1 VLTGRI
7 RSRTRVAAIYDY
19 VVVGGGTAGCV
30 VAARLAEDRNVRVL
44 LLEAGARSRH
54 WSIQMP
60 SAFGVNFEGG
70 RFNWAFWTTPQRE
83 LDGRTIF
90 QPAGRALGGSS
101 AINGMVFLRG
111 HPLDFDRWAFEEGAD
126 GWSYAEVLPYFK
138 RCERYL
144 GPPST
149 YRGADGPVPVRR
161 GEADGPLD
169 EAFLIAGEQAGY
181 PRTEDVNGYQQ
192 EGFGFWD
199 MNVDR
204 GVRVSSALA
213 YLGGDVA
220 RPQVAT
226 GKLVARILIERSRAV
241 GVEVCSTA
249 GREVIRA
256 EREVIL
262 SAGALRS
269 PQLLLLSGIGPSKHL
284 RRHGVEVEVD
294 LPAVGRNLRDHM
306 YVMVQYR
313 SRLPITLN
321 RFARRHRM
329 LLAGARWLLTRRGPG
344 ATNHINVGAFVPVRD
359 TAKHPDAQLHF
370 KPLLLDG
377 WQLSGEHGFN
387 FGVGTLRAASV
398 GTVELNS
405 LDPRDPPKID
415 PNYLSE
421 PDDLVDMRATVQVAR
436 ALAHQAAFDRY
447 RGEEVAPGDHAT
459 SNREID
465 SFVRAAAGSGFH
477 PCGTCRMGSDKLAV
491 CTPDLRVRGVAGL
504 RVVDASVFPSET
516 SSNLNAP
523 TLMVA
528 ERASDLIRGYP
539 PLPTL
544 RLPVYPSTASDET
557 RLDSHSLA
565 GL

>member
-111 HPLDFDRWAFEEGAD
+111 HALDFDRWAFKEGAA
-126 GWSYAEVLPYFK
+126 GWSYGEVLPYFK

-144 GPPST
+144 GPSSP
-149 YRGADGPVPVRR
+149 YRGSDGPVTVRR
-161 GEADGPLD
+161 GEVDGALD
-169 EAFLIAGEQAGY
+169 EAFLLAGEQAGY
-181 PRTEDVNGYQQ
+181 AVTEDVNGYQQ
-192 EGFGFWD
+192 DGFGCWD

-204 GVRVSSALA
+204 GVRASASLA
-213 YLGGDVA
+213 YLGRA
-220 RPQVAT
+220 RDHPHVAT
-226 GKLVARILIERSRAV
+226 GMLVSRLVVEASRVV
-241 GVEVCSTA
+241 GVEVHTRA
-249 GREVIRA
+249 GRVVVRA
-256 EREVIL
+256 EREVIVA
-262 SAGALRS
+262 AGALRS
-269 PQLLLLSGIGPSKHL
+269 PQLLLLSGIGPADQL
-284 RRHGVEVEVD
+284 RRHGIPVEID
-294 LPAVGRNLRDHM
+294 LPGVGRNLRDHM

-313 SRLPITLN
+313 SREPITLN
-321 RFARRHRM
+321 RYARRDRM
-329 LLAGARWLLTRRGPG
+329 LLAGAQWLLARKGPG
-344 ATNHINVGAFVPVRD
+344 VVNHINVGAFVPVRD
-359 TAKHPDAQLHF
+359 DARHPDAQLHF

-377 WQLSGEHGFN
+377 WRLSREHGFN
-387 FGVGTLRAASV
+387 FGVGTLRAASA

-405 LDPRDPPKID
+405 RDPRDAPKVD
-415 PNYLSE
+415 PNYLAE
-421 PDDLVDMRATVQVAR
+421 PDDLADMRATVHLTRAIAR
-436 ALAHQAAFDRY
+436 QAAFARY
-447 RGEEVAPGDHAT
+447 RGEEVAPGDEAT
-459 SNREID
+459 SDREVD
-465 SFVRAAAGSGFH
+465 AFVRAAAGSGFH
-477 PCGTCRMGSDKLAV
+477 PCGTCRMGSDDLAV
-491 CTPDLRVRGVAGL
+491 CTPDLRVRGVDRL

-528 ERASDLIRGYP
+528 ERASDLIRGR
-539 PLPTL
+539 PLLPAL
-544 RLPVYPSTASDET
+544 RLPVYPATSPCEARNHS
-557 RLDSHSLA
+557 RSLA
-565 GL
+565 G